1 MVEDE
6 ETGRKLG
13 IPISSDSENPGCRRE
28 SRLAINT
35 PGHSGKGKISV
46 WGNIW
51 KRNIHRVRNLVVA
64 RRNPESSG
72 RKESNIQADPDDK

>member
-6 ETGRKLG
+6 ETGRKLC

-28 SRLAINT
+28 SRYT
-35 PGHSGKGKISV
+35 RSF
-46 WGNIW
+46 W
-51 KRNIHRVRNLVVA
+51 KRQKKCLGKHLEKEHRVRNLVVE

-72 RKESNIQADPDDK
+72 HTESNFQADPDDK